1 LKSDPHRRQVI
12 KMIQIFKTIEP
23 NNELVQVDKIEK
35 GCWINITA
43 PTEEELNMIQNQLD
57 INPKLLRDPLD
68 EEEKPRID
76 VEDDQI
82 VIIVDIPYA
91 YEDKESLKLETMPMG
106 LLIVRD
112 EYFISI
118 CAHEA
123 QVLKPFMNKQVRDLY
138 TYKKTR
144 FIFQILYNN
153 AKDYLKYLRQIDK
166 RTEYLEG
173 SLHKS
178 MRNKELFKLLE
189 LEKSL
194 VFFTTSLKS
203 NDAVL
208 ERLLRGKYIKLY
220 EEDQDLLEDAIIENK
235 QAIEMAN
242 IYSTIMNGMMDAFSS
257 VISNNL
263 NIVMKFLTSVTIV
276 LSIPTIIF
284 SFYGMN
290 VPLPLANSPLSW
302 LYILLGTVLLSL
314 AVVVILNRKQLL

>member
-1 LKSDPHRRQVI
+1 ME
-12 KMIQIFKTIEP
+12 MIQIFKTVEP
-23 NNELVQVDKIEK
+23 NNELVQIDEIEK

-43 PTEEELNMIQNQLD
+43 PTEEELNMIQEKLNL
-57 INPKLLRDPLD
+57 NPKLLRDPLD

-91 YEDKESLKLETMPMG
+91 YVDKDKDSLRLETMPLG
-106 LLIVRD
+106 LIVVRD
-112 EYFISI
+112 DYFISI

-123 QVLKPFMNKQVRDLY
+123 QVLKPFINKQVKELY

-153 AKDYLKYLRQIDK
+153 AKEYLKYLRQIDK

-203 NDAVL
+203 NDVVL

-276 LSIPTIIF
+276 LSIPTIVF

-290 VPLPLANSPLSW
+290 MKLPLANSSISW
-302 LYILLGTVLLSL
+302 ILVFIGTVLLSL
-314 AVVVILNRKQLL
+314 VVVIILNRKQLL

>member
-1 LKSDPHRRQVI
+1 MV
-12 KMIQIFKTIEP
+12 QIFKTVEP
-23 NNELVQVDKIEK
+23 GNELVQIDKIEK

-43 PTEEELNMIQNQLD
+43 PTEEELIMVQTRLD
-57 INPKLLRDPLD
+57 VNPKLLRDPLD

-76 VEDDQI
+76 IEDDQI
-82 VIIVDIPYA
+82 IVIVDIPYV
-91 YEDKESLKLETMPMG
+91 YEDEETLKFETIPLG
-106 LLIVRD
+106 LLVVRD
-112 EYFISI
+112 EYFVSI

-123 QVLKPFMNKQVRDLY
+123 LVLKPFINKQVKEMF

-178 MRNKELFKLLE
+178 MRNRELFKLLE

-203 NDAVL
+203 NDVVL

-242 IYSTIMNGMMDAFSS
+242 IYSTIMTGMMDAFSS

-276 LSIPTIIF
+276 LSIPTIVF

-290 VPLPLANSPLSW
+290 VPLPFTGSPLSW
-302 LYILLGTVLLSL
+302 LYILIGTVILSL
-314 AVVVILNRKQLL
+314 GVVVIFNRKQLL

>member
-1 LKSDPHRRQVI
+1 
-12 KMIQIFKTIEP
+12 MIQIFKTTEP
-23 NNELVQVDKIEK
+23 NNELVQVDTIEK

-43 PTEEELNMIQNQLD
+43 PTEEELNVIQERLNV
-57 INPKLLRDPLD
+57 NPKILRDPLD

-91 YEDKESLKLETMPMG
+91 YQDEETLKFETIPLG
-106 LLIVRD
+106 LLVIRD

-123 QVLKPFMNKQVRDLY
+123 QVLKPFINKKVKELY

-194 VFFTTSLKS
+194 VFFTTSLRS
-203 NDAVL
+203 NDVVL

-242 IYSTIMNGMMDAFSS
+242 IYSTIMTGMMDAFSS

-276 LSIPTIIF
+276 LSIPTIVF

-290 VPLPLANSPLSW
+290 MNLPFAGRPLSW
-302 LYILLGTVLLSL
+302 LAVFIGTVILSL
-314 AVVVILNRKQLL
+314 IVVVILNRKQLL

>member
-1 LKSDPHRRQVI
+1 
-12 KMIQIFKTIEP
+12 MIQIFKTVEP
-23 NNELVQVDKIEK
+23 DNELIQIDTIEK
-35 GCWINITA
+35 GCWINITS
-43 PTEEELNMIQNQLD
+43 PTEEELMMIQNQLD
-57 INPKLLRDPLD
+57 VNPKLLRDPLD

-82 VIIVDIPYA
+82 IVIVDIPYA
-91 YEDKESLKLETMPMG
+91 YQDEESLRLETMPLG
-106 LLIVRD
+106 LLVLRD

-123 QVLKPFMNKQVRDLY
+123 AVLKPFMNKQVKDFF

-166 RTEYLEG
+166 RTEYLER

-203 NDAVL
+203 NDVVL

-276 LSIPTIIF
+276 LSIPTIVF

-290 VPLPLANSPLSW
+290 MYLPLANSPLSW
-302 LYILLGTVLLSL
+302 LYIFIGTVVLSL
-314 AVVVILNRKQLL
+314 VVVIILNRKQLL

>member
-1 LKSDPHRRQVI
+1 
-12 KMIQIFKTIEP
+12 MIQIFKTTEP
-23 NNELVQVDKIEK
+23 NNELVQVDTIEK

-43 PTEEELNMIQNQLD
+43 PTEEELNVIQERLNV
-57 INPKLLRDPLD
+57 NPKILRDPLD

-91 YEDKESLKLETMPMG
+91 YQDEETLKFETIPLG
-106 LLIVRD
+106 LLVIRD

-123 QVLKPFMNKQVRDLY
+123 QVLKPFINKQVKELY

-194 VFFTTSLKS
+194 VFFTTSLRS
-203 NDAVL
+203 NDVVL

-242 IYSTIMNGMMDAFSS
+242 IYSTIMTGMMDAFSS

-276 LSIPTIIF
+276 LSIPTIVF

-290 VPLPLANSPLSW
+290 MNLPFAGRPLSW
-302 LYILLGTVLLSL
+302 LAVFIGTVILSL
-314 AVVVILNRKQLL
+314 IVVVILNRKQLL

>member
-1 LKSDPHRRQVI
+1 MVE
-12 KMIQIFKTIEP
+12 IFKTVGP
-23 NNELVQVDKIEK
+23 NKELVQLEK
-35 GCWINITA
+35 FEQGCWINISE
-43 PTEEELNMIQNQLD
+43 PSEEELNWVQSYLD
-57 INPKLLRDPLD
+57 VDPKLLRDPLD

-76 VEDDQI
+76 VEDDQTI
-82 VIIVDIPYA
+82 VIVDIPYA
-91 YEDKESLKLETMPMG
+91 YEDEKSLKFETIPLG
-106 LLIVRD
+106 LLVVRD
-112 EYFISI
+112 EYIISI
-118 CAHEA
+118 CGHEA
-123 QVLKPFMNKQVRDLY
+123 PVLKAFLSKKIKNIF

-144 FIFQILYNN
+144 FILQILYSN
-153 AKDYLKYLRQIDK
+153 ANEYLKYLRHIDK
-166 RTEYLEG
+166 KTDYIEG

-203 NDAVL
+203 NEVVL

-220 EEDQDLLEDAIIENK
+220 EEDQDLLEDVITENK

-263 NIVMKFLTSVTIV
+263 NIVMKYLTSVTIV
-276 LSIPTIIF
+276 LSIPTIVF

-290 VPLPLANSPLSW
+290 VSLPFESNPLSW
-302 LYILLGTVLLSL
+302 LYILLGSVLLSL
-314 AVVVILNRKQLL
+314 IVVIILNRRQMF